1 MDLSIQDWGAIG
13 ELFGGVAVVA
23 TLIYLSVQLKQTSAA
38 IKISTA
44 ETGTTHNAA
53 VWREIIA
60 NPGLTRIILKGN
72 EDVESLDEEEY
83 TRYMLAIN
91 MQLRFFEHQFLL
103 NQQGAL
109 PDGFWIGMHSSLRDT
124 IIPIGAK
131 YAWSKQSHLFTPG
144 FREYVDG
151 IEVDSSNY
159 VLSKPVQPS

>member
-13 ELFGGVAVVA
+13 EIFGGVAVVA

-60 NPGLTRIILKGN
+60 NPGLACIILKGN
-72 EDVESLDEEEY
+72 ENVESLDEEEY
-83 TRYMLAIN
+83 MRYMLAIN

-109 PDGFWIGMHSSLRDT
+109 PDGFWTGMHGSIRDT

-131 YAWSKQSHLFTPG
+131 YAWNEQRHLYTPA

-151 IEVDSSNY
+151 IEDTSSTY
-159 VLSKPVQPS
+159 VLSKPIQQS